1 MNPKK
6 KNHHFVPKFY
16 LRNFS
21 YLNNKK
27 EIGLYNTRSQF
38 YFKTAPL
45 KSQASKDFF
54 YGTDGIIED
63 SLAEL
68 EGNLATVINNII
80 HNDSPDLNNED
91 LFSLLLFIV
100 LTDFRNPH
108 HIHGISEMMIKMR
121 QRLFEEAPNTDNMDK
136 LLPIPSH
143 EECVQLALNNCVQI
157 AKGIQDLKY
166 KILINI
172 TDIPFITSDCPVVK
186 YNQYLEWKNWK
197 HSKSG
202 YGSLGLQIFLPL
214 THKKLILL
222 YDPNSYEV
230 GNPNYI
236 THKLKKTE
244 DIDELNLLQLINCI
258 ETIYFDEKVNEE
270 YIKEM
275 HEWSKDFNKAHAPF
289 SNLAYL
295 FDNESD
301 INKEPEKKNLLVTG
315 TTDCETNLKISGLRL
330 KSAIKYRK
338 LNNSVTQPRPGSLI
352 CEIMKNSR

>member
-21 YLNNKK
+21 YLNNEKQ
-27 EIGLYNTRSQF
+27 IGLYNTKNQF

-68 EGNLATVINNII
+68 EGHLATVIKKII
-80 HNDSPDLNNED
+80 DYDSPDLSHED
-91 LFSLLLFIV
+91 LYSLLLFIV

-108 HIHGISEMMIKMR
+108 HIHGITEMMIKMR
-121 QRLFEEAPNTDNMDK
+121 QRLFEEAPNTNNMDE

-143 EECVQLALNNCVQI
+143 EECVELALNNCAQI

-166 KILINI
+166 KILVNL
-172 TDIPFITSDCPVVK
+172 TDIPFVTSDCPVVK

-202 YGSLGLQIFLPL
+202 YGSIGLQIFLPL
-214 THKKLILL
+214 SHNKLILL
-222 YDPNSYEV
+222 YDPNSYDV
-230 GNPNYI
+230 GNPNYL
-236 THKLKKTE
+236 THRLKKTE

-258 ETIYFDEKVNEE
+258 ETIYFDEKVNEQ

-275 HEWSKDFNKAHAPF
+275 HEWAKEFNKAHIPY

-295 FDNESD
+295 VDNESD
-301 INKEPEKKNLLVTG
+301 INNEPERKNLLING
-315 TTDCETNLKISGLRL
+315 TTDCETKLKINGLRL
-330 KSAIKYRK
+330 KPAIKCRK
-338 LNNSVTQPRPGSLI
+338 LNNSVAQPRPGSLI
-352 CEIMKNSR
+352 YEIIKNSR